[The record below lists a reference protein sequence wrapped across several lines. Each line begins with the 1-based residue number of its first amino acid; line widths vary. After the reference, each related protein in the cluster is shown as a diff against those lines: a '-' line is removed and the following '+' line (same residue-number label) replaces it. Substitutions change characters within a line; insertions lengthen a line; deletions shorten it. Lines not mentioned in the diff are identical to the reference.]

1 MNTYSWNAKDYERNS
16 EAQQKWARELIAHL
30 NLTGVED
37 ILDLG
42 CGDGKVT
49 AEIAGLVAN
58 GSVVGVD
65 NSRQMIELAKEKYS
79 PNQHPNLSF
88 QVMDASD
95 LLFEDCFDVAF
106 SNAVLHWVKNHQPV
120 IDGLYKSLRARGK
133 ILLRMGG
140 KGDAEGIISIMNDVK
155 ASNKWAQYFTDFEF
169 PFTFLGVDDYQ
180 VLLKDA
186 GFSVI
191 RVELIPK
198 VMTHDEKSGLEGW
211 IRTTWLP
218 YTERI
223 PTEQRDEFIEEVA
236 ASYLDKVPLAADGK
250 AHVAMVMIEVEAEK
264 SHNER
269 GNLTTTSVAPILEA
283 ADALDRS

>member
-1 MNTYSWNAKDYERNS
+1 MNTYNWNAKDYERNS
-16 EAQQKWARELIAHL
+16 QAQQKWARELIANL
-30 NLTGVED
+30 NLRGEED

-49 AEIAGLVAN
+49 AEIARLVGD

-65 NSRQMIELAKEKYS
+65 NSGQMIDLAKEKY
-79 PNQHPNLSF
+79 PQNQQPNLSF

-95 LLFEDCFDVAF
+95 LSFSSCFNVVF
-106 SNAVLHWVKNHQPV
+106 SNAALHWVKHHKPV
-120 IDGLYKSLRARGK
+120 VEGLYKSLRVGGK

-140 KGDAEGIISIMNDVK
+140 KGDAEGILSIMDDLK
-155 ASNKWAQYFTDFEF
+155 TSNKWAQYFTEFEF

-180 VLLKDA
+180 ALLKES
-186 GFSVI
+186 GFSI
-191 RVELIPK
+191 NRVELIPK
-198 VMTHDEKSGLEGW
+198 DMTHDGKSGLEGW

-223 PTEQRDEFIEEVA
+223 PEEKKADFIEEA
-236 ASYLDKVPLAADGK
+236 CAKYLDKVPLAADGK

-264 SHNER
+264 I
-269 GNLTTTSVAPILEA
+269 T
-283 ADALDRS
+283 

>member
-1 MNTYSWNAKDYERNS
+1 MNTYSWNAKDYEKNS
-16 EAQQKWARELIAHL
+16 QAQQKWARELIANL

-49 AEIAGLVAN
+49 AEIARLVGD

-65 NSRQMIELAKEKYS
+65 NSRQMIDLAKEKYS
-79 PNQHPNLSF
+79 QNQHPNVSF

-95 LLFEDCFDVAF
+95 LSFEDCFDLVF
-106 SNAVLHWVKNHQPV
+106 SNAVLHWVKNHKPV
-120 IDGLYKSLRARGK
+120 VEGLYKSLRGGGK

-140 KGDAEGIISIMNDVK
+140 KGDAEGILSVMNAVRV
-155 ASNKWAQYFTDFEF
+155 ANKWAQYFTGFEF

-180 VLLKDA
+180 VLLKES
-186 GFSVI
+186 GFSII

-198 VMTHDEKSGLEGW
+198 DMTHDGKSGLEGW

-223 PTEQRDEFIEEVA
+223 PKEMRDDFIEEVCA
-236 ASYLDKVPLAADGK
+236 KYLDKVPLAADGK

-264 SHNER
+264 I
-269 GNLTTTSVAPILEA
+269 T
-283 ADALDRS
+283 

>member
-16 EAQQKWARELIAHL
+16 QAQQKWARELIAHL

-49 AEIAGLVAN
+49 AEIAQLVGD
-58 GSVVGVD
+58 GSVVGID

-79 PNQHPNLSF
+79 QNQHPNLSF

-95 LLFEDCFDVAF
+95 LSFEGCFDVVF

-120 IDGLYKSLRARGK
+120 IESLYKSLKVGGK

-140 KGDAEGIISIMNDVK
+140 KGDAEGILSVMDELK
-155 ASNKWAQYFTDFEF
+155 ASNKWAQYFTEFEF
-169 PFTFLGVDDYQ
+169 PFTFQGDDDYQ
-180 VLLKDA
+180 VLLKEA
-186 GFSVI
+186 GFSI
-191 RVELIPK
+191 TRVELIPK
-198 VMTHDEKSGLEGW
+198 DMTHDGKSGLDGW

-223 PTEQRDEFIEEVA
+223 PKEKREVFIEEV
-236 ASYLDKVPLAADGK
+236 SSKYLDKVPLDADGK
-250 AHVAMVMIEVEAEK
+250 AHVSMVMIEVEAEK
-264 SHNER
+264 
-269 GNLTTTSVAPILEA
+269 TT
-283 ADALDRS
+283 